1 MKTIIRAIIITFVLM
16 CGIANAK
23 ADNTYTLNATVTDVD
38 SGVVTCVDTDGNVWS
53 FYGDGYNVDEM
64 IILVMDTNHTTTIY
78 DDMIIDIQK

>member
-38 SGVVTCVDTDGNVWS
+38 SDIVTCVDTDSNVWS
-53 FYGDGYNVDEM
+53 FYSDGYKVDEM